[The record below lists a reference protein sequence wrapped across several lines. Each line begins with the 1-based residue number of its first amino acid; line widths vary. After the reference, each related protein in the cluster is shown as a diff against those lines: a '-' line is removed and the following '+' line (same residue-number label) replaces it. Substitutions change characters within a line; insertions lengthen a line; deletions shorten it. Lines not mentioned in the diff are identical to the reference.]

1 MSLPE
6 IFDEVLGEGLTA
18 LDVAVDAAG
27 RARLA
32 AYVQRL
38 LFWNRKVNLTAVTA
52 PAEVAEVH
60 LVDCIALLRTL
71 GPAKT
76 LLDIGSGNGLPG
88 VALAC
93 ARKELRVTCCDRA
106 QKKVAFVKAVAAE
119 LDLDV
124 RAKAVRAAGD
134 PGGEGLPRC
143 DAVVSRALTDVERWL
158 PLGLRYLSEG
168 GRLFAMLGREAED
181 ATLLALAG
189 ENGLVLEVV
198 DRFVLPRSGA
208 QRAVACFR
216 LSGPELTSFPSS

>member
-6 IFDEVLGEGLTA
+6 IFDEVLEDGLTA
-18 LDVAVDAAG
+18 LGVAVDAAG

-32 AYVQRL
+32 AYVERL
-38 LFWNRKVNLTAVTA
+38 LFWNRKVNLTAVTV

-93 ARKELRVTCCDRA
+93 VRKELKVTCCDRA

-119 LDLDV
+119 LDLAV
-124 RAKAVRAAGD
+124 RAKAVRATGD

-143 DAVVSRALTDVERWL
+143 DAVVSRAFTDVARWL
-158 PLGLRYLSEG
+158 PLGARYLSEG
-168 GRLFAMLGREAED
+168 GKLFAMLGREADD
-181 ATLLALAG
+181 AALLTLAGGSGLALEA
-189 ENGLVLEVV
+189 V

-208 QRAVACFR
+208 RRAVARFGR
-216 LSGPELTSFPSS
+216 AW